1 MAGIIPGAGG
11 KAVKKTDIEPVLME
25 SHGGE
30 KQTKL
35 IISDTNKCYEEN
47 TKNNVIET
55 DGAGMTSEEET
66 CE

>member
-11 KAVKKTDIEPVLME
+11 KVVKKTDIEPVLME

-47 TKNNVIET
+47 T
-55 DGAGMTSEEET
+55 
-66 CE
+66 